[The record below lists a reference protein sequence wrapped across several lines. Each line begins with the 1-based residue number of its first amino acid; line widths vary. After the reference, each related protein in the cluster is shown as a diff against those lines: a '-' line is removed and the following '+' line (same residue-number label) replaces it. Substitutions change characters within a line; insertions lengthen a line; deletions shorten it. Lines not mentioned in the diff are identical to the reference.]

1 MADKTTDGG
10 AGEQAS
16 KHMVLP
22 MISVIVPAYNAEGT
36 LPRLLRSILEQTF
49 SDFEVIVVDDGSSDA
64 TEEAFYKV
72 AGSDSRFRLISLGQ
86 NQGVSNA
93 RNVGI
98 DHAQGD
104 FLYFCDADDRVLPK
118 AFEELVA
125 AGSDADVAL
134 LASRFYT
141 DEITWDYF
149 APWTGSDLE
158 LIEQS
163 GPIASGCE
171 GYIWSYFFKADVI
184 GRERFNTDFSLLEDA
199 EFISRVCLGG
209 LRYRLLDQPLY
220 CYNARSVGSALNTMT
235 VEKDIVHKRMRCL
248 LEERTRCIERS
259 DLLMSHYSR
268 SCFKVLRRV
277 ATDKKRY
284 FEESR
289 LEEDSIAGLRELG
302 DWRSRL
308 LIFAARQPRPA
319 RWVFVAVSFVYK
331 IKR

>member
-1 MADKTTDGG
+1 MADKITDGG
-10 AGEQAS
+10 VAEQAS
-16 KHMVLP
+16 KHVVLP
-22 MISVIVPAYNAEGT
+22 MVSIIVPAYNAKGT

-49 SDFEVIVVDDGSSDA
+49 RDFEVIVVNDGSSDA
-64 TEEAFYKV
+64 TEEVFYKV
-72 AGSDSRFRLISLGQ
+72 AGNDSRFRLVSLGQ
-86 NQGVSNA
+86 NRGVSNA

-98 DHAQGD
+98 DHAQGV
-104 FLYFCDADDRVLPK
+104 FLYFCDADDWLLPE

-125 AGSDADVAL
+125 AGSDADVVL

-149 APWTGSDLE
+149 APWIRSDLE

-184 GRERFNTDFSLLEDA
+184 GEERFNTDFFLLEDA

-209 LRYRLLDQPLY
+209 LRYKLFEQSLY

-235 VEKDIVHKRMRCL
+235 VEKDIIHKRMRCL
-248 LEERTRCIERS
+248 LEERTRGIERS
-259 DLLMSHYSR
+259 DLLMSHFSR

-277 ATDKKRY
+277 AADKKKY

-289 LEEDSIAGLRELG
+289 LEDDAIAGLRELG

-308 LIFAARQPRPA
+308 LIFADGRPRLA
-319 RWVFVAVSFVYK
+319 RWLFVAISFVYK